1 MPQSLCSLP
10 TRTKPQT
17 TLLRS
22 EDIVVFSSV
31 PDKQIMHN
39 STTIATNDSKGTA
52 EFAPVQIG
60 TRGTV
65 ASLIMQEIDYFSRIK
80 SNRSKSQITEVGSSV
95 STNSRATT
103 IVSTAESMKKKRTSS
118 SKLLLPSICSMVD
131 VSNSNRP
138 NGTTSSFSYR
148 NLKSETQHFQV

>member
-1 MPQSLCSLP
+1 MPKSLCSLP

-22 EDIVVFSSV
+22 EDIAVFSSV
-31 PDKQIMHN
+31 PTKQIMHN
-39 STTIATNDSKGTA
+39 STTITTNDMKGTA

-65 ASLIMQEIDYFSRIK
+65 ASLIMQEIDYFSRIE
-80 SNRSKSQITEVGSSV
+80 SNSQDRSHRSRSQITEVGSSV

-103 IVSTAESMKKKRTSS
+103 IVSTVET
-118 SKLLLPSICSMVD
+118 IGQMVPPQLS
-131 VSNSNRP
+131 VT
-138 NGTTSSFSYR
+138 GI
-148 NLKSETQHFQV
+148 

>member
-17 TLLRS
+17 TLLS
-22 EDIVVFSSV
+22 T
-31 PDKQIMHN
+31 KQIMHK
-39 STTIATNDSKGTA
+39 STTIATNDMKVTA

-65 ASLIMQEIDYFSRIK
+65 ASLIMQEIEYFSRIQ
-80 SNRSKSQITEVGSSV
+80 SNSQDRSYRSKSQITEVGSSV

-103 IVSTAESMKKKRTSS
+103 IVSPVESTKKKRPSS
-118 SKLLLPSICSMVD
+118 SKLLSSMCSMVD
-131 VSNSNRP
+131 VSNNNRP
-138 NGTTSSFSYR
+138 NGTTSAFSYR
-148 NLKSETQHFQV
+148 NLKSEVQNFQV